1 MATHLYSCSVT
12 AYDEVPYAC
21 RPIPCTAPEQ
31 LAMASLLHG
40 GPCPA
45 FEGARYLEIGCG
57 DGANLLPL
65 AFFRPDCEFVGVD
78 TSVVQMADAR
88 RSVERLALHNIT
100 LYTADILEVGP
111 TLGRFDY
118 IVAHGVMSWVPDLVR
133 DGILA
138 FCREHLADDGLLYL
152 SYNTYPGWL
161 VRGVVRS
168 SMLSP
173 IGSGGSLRQMADE
186 ARRRAAALRKE
197 VENVPHP
204 YAQLLSRELAFA
216 ETAEESSVVHDYLA
230 DHNRAYW
237 FRELASLAAGFGFRY
252 LTEAPFTQPDYR
264 VPPALREAARAL
276 TSDPYMM
283 EELIDVLWYRQHRSS
298 LFCRHAA
305 PGASPSGEPPFDR
318 IIVAAAVRPRSEAV
332 ELAPGVD
339 ETFDGL
345 LEPDVAIALG
355 DPLGK
360 ATLATLSAIWPRGLG
375 WRQLVAQSSER
386 VRASG
391 LELPDDAVADLQAQL
406 LSLHAM
412 GQVNLRLR
420 DLPSPQVSSE
430 RPAVSPLT
438 RWEAERRSLIT
449 TPTHQRVAMASIDRL
464 IVQHLT
470 GAHTPAE
477 IAAAVVAKLQARESS
492 RESEVLR
499 AAAELP
505 ESMTAEQWV
514 ASRLTYDL
522 AFLGS
527 WGLLRSRRSQS
538 SALSRGL

>member
-1 MATHLYSCSVT
+1 MT

-45 FEGARYLEIGCG
+45 FEGARFLEIGCG

-78 TSVVQMADAR
+78 ASAVQIADAR
-88 RSVERLALHNIT
+88 RSVERLTLHNIT
-100 LYTADILEVGP
+100 LHADDICELGP

-118 IVAHGVMSWVPDLVR
+118 IVAHGVISWVSDIVR
-133 DGILA
+133 DGILD

-152 SYNTYPGWL
+152 SYNTHPGWL
-161 VRGVVRS
+161 IRGVVRS
-168 SMLSP
+168 SMVGP
-173 IGSGGSLRQMADE
+173 RGSGESLRQMADE

-204 YAQLLSRELAFA
+204 YAQLLSRELAYA
-216 ETAEESSVVHDYLA
+216 EAAEESSVVHDYLA

-237 FRELASLAAGFGFRY
+237 FRELASLATGFGFRY

-264 VPPALREAARAL
+264 VPPALREAARTL
-276 TSDPYMM
+276 TSDPIMM

-298 LFCRHAA
+298 LFCRHTA
-305 PGASPSGEPPFDR
+305 PSASASGDLPFDR
-318 IIVAAAVRPRSEAV
+318 ISVAAAVRPRSEAV
-332 ELAPGVD
+332 QLTPGVD

-360 ATLATLSAIWPRGLG
+360 ATLATLAAIWPRGLG
-375 WRQLVAQSSER
+375 WRQLVAQSIER

-391 LELPDDAVADLQAQL
+391 LDVPDDAVADLQAQL
-406 LSLHAM
+406 LSLNAM

-420 DLPSPQVSSE
+420 DLPLSQASSE
-430 RPAVSPLT
+430 RPAVAALT
-438 RWEAERRSLIT
+438 RWEAERRSLMT
-449 TPTHQRVAMASIDRL
+449 TPTHQRVSLASIDRL
-464 IVQHLT
+464 IVEHLT

-477 IAAAVVAKLQARESS
+477 IVAAVVAKLQPPESS

-499 AAAELP
+499 AVAELP
-505 ESMTAEQWV
+505 ESTTPEQWV
-514 ASRLTYDL
+514 ASRLAYDL
-522 AFLGS
+522 GFLGS
-527 WGLLRSRRSQS
+527 WGLLR
-538 SALSRGL
+538 